1 MQFKNLTMSFGAQT
15 IFENVNLSIPDN
27 VKVGVVGVNGAGKTT
42 LFKLMMGLE
51 FTDTGKIITK
61 NGYRIDWLPQ
71 VISDDVDKIEKYFKS
86 IECEYVFVD
95 CFVYNEKGRLFYEKM
110 GYHSRMITNIKKLN
124 S

>member
-61 NGYRIDWLPQ
+61 NGYRID
-71 VISDDVDKIEKYFKS
+71 
-86 IECEYVFVD
+86 
-95 CFVYNEKGRLFYEKM
+95 
-110 GYHSRMITNIKKLN
+110 
-124 S
+124 

>member
-95 CFVYNEKGRLFYEKM
+95 CFAYNEKGRLFYEKI
-110 GYHSRMITNIKKLN
+110 GYHPRMITNIKKLN

>member
-95 CFVYNEKGRLFYEKM
+95 CFAYNEKDRLFYEKM
-110 GYHSRMITNIKKLN
+110 GYHPRLITNIKKLN

>member
-95 CFVYNEKGRLFYEKM
+95 CFAYNEKGRLFYEKM
-110 GYHSRMITNIKKLN
+110 GYHPRMITNIKKLN

>member
-95 CFVYNEKGRLFYEKM
+95 CFAYNEKGCLFYEKM
-110 GYHSRMITNIKKLN
+110 GYHPRMITNIKKLN